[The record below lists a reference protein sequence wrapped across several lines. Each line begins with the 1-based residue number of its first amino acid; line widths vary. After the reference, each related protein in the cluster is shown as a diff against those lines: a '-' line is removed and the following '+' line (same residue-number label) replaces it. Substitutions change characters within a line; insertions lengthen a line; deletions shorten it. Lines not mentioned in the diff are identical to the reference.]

1 MPLALY
7 RRHRRDCK
15 SGHPEGLRTSEYD
28 ERKKGWKRCECPI
41 LTSGTLQG
49 RFKRQNTGQW
59 EWSSAQPIA
68 RQWEDCGA
76 WDQDCPAPRPTLA
89 VDAAPERPRIAEAT
103 QDFLAKATNRGLTKS
118 TLKKYGTFIRQLNAY
133 AEKRGYVMVDQLTIS
148 DMDRF
153 YASWKDGIR
162 SKAKKLETLKSFVRF
177 CRKRKWLEE
186 DIAEDLQAPE
196 GSSIPADKMPFTDAE
211 LELLFKACDQLGG
224 PRPPGP
230 GYRPWG
236 GEDAKDFI
244 FLSIYT
250 GLRISDIAT
259 FDITTRLNGNDIF
272 LRMHKTRK
280 ELYTWIPDWL
290 VERLRAR
297 EEKHGRLIF
306 RTGQSSEI
314 RAISER
320 WRVQLNRI
328 FKMAGPFEQRPTP
341 HRFRHTFVRILLEKG
356 VPVADVAELVG
367 DTEEVVRRH
376 YAKWVPERQARL
388 TKILKEAF
396 EGKPRPKLVK
406 IR

>member
-41 LTSGTLQG
+41 FTSGTLQG
-49 RFKRQNTGQW
+49 HFKRQNSGQW
-59 EWSSAQPIA
+59 DWAAAQPIA
-68 RQWEDCGA
+68 RQWEIAGS
-76 WDQDCPAPRPTLA
+76 WNGSIPASPQPKAPLERQR
-89 VDAAPERPRIAEAT
+89 AAIREAT

-118 TLKKYGTFIRQLNAY
+118 TLKKYGTFTRQMNAY
-133 AEKRGYVMVDQLTIS
+133 AEERGYLMLDQLTVS

-162 SKAKKLETLKSFVRF
+162 SKAKKLETLKSFIRF
-177 CRKRKWLEE
+177 CRKREWIDK
-186 DIAEDLQAPE
+186 DIADDLQAPE
-196 GSSIPADKMPFTDAE
+196 GSSIPANKMPFTDDE
-211 LELLFKACDQLGG
+211 LGRLFKACDDLGE
-224 PRPPGP
+224 PTPQGP

-244 FLSIYT
+244 LLSIYT
-250 GLRISDIAT
+250 GLRISDVAT
-259 FDITTRLNGNDIF
+259 FNIEKRLNGNDIF

-280 ELYTWIPDWL
+280 ELYTWIPGWL
-290 VERLRAR
+290 VERLHAR
-297 EEKHGRLIF
+297 EKKHGSMIF
-306 RTGQSSEI
+306 RIGQSSDI
-314 RAISER
+314 HAISER

-328 FKMAGPFEQRPTP
+328 FKMAGPFDEHPTP

-388 TKILKEAF
+388 QKILRDAF
-396 EGKPRPKLVK
+396 EGKPKPKLVSM
-406 IR
+406 R